1 MKKRSKSPISARQR
15 LAAQLRMRRK
25 EMGISQ
31 ETLADM
37 AKLHRTYIGDI
48 ERFERNVSIDN
59 IEKLAKALG
68 VDISDLLQDPEN
80 Y

>member
-1 MKKRSKSPISARQR
+1 MKKRSKSPVSARQR
-15 LAAQLRMRRK
+15 LAAQLRIRRK

-59 IEKLAKALG
+59 IEKLANALG